1 MTDRPVAVPASRDPG
16 QLAYETYWAGFT
28 LGTGGVA
35 PLWSDLPPAARAAWF
50 NVEAKV
56 HAAPPAG
63 GALDPVVEAVRADL
77 LRRSQAGIEKYGTM
91 LTRTDI
97 DLQGW
102 VRHALEEVLDL
113 ANYLKRI
120 EMELGGRS
128 R

>member
-1 MTDRPVAVPASRDPG
+1 MTGNPVDPSAARDPG
-16 QLAYETYWAGFT
+16 QLAYETHWAGFT

-35 PLWSDLPPAARAAWF
+35 PLWADLPPAARAGWVTA
-50 NVEAKV
+50 ETMIR
-56 HAAPPAG
+56 AAPPAG

-120 EMELGGRS
+120 EMELEGRS

>member
-1 MTDRPVAVPASRDPG
+1 MIR
-16 QLAYETYWAGFT
+16 
-28 LGTGGVA
+28 
-35 PLWSDLPPAARAAWF
+35 
-50 NVEAKV
+50 
-56 HAAPPAG
+56 AAPPAG

-120 EMELGGRS
+120 EMELEGRS